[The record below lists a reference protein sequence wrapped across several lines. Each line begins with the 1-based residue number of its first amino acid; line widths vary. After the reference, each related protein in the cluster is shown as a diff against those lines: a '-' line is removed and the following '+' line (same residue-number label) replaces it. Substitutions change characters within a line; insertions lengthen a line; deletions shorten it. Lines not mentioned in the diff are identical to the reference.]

1 MIFFFFQI
9 SRKNEMFRL
18 LKRSAFIA
26 LWEKLTNMDE
36 KGQQLYYEVLFLETL
51 MAKVAKDYVDLSRM
65 GSLIDIASF
74 DG

>member
-9 SRKNEMFRL
+9 SRKNAMFRL

-36 KGQQLYYEVLFLETL
+36 RGQQLYYEVLFLETL

>member
-1 MIFFFFQI
+1 
-9 SRKNEMFRL
+9 MFRL

-36 KGQQLYYEVLFLETL
+36 RGQQLYYEVLFLETL

>member
-1 MIFFFFQI
+1 
-9 SRKNEMFRL
+9 MFRL

>member
-36 KGQQLYYEVLFLETL
+36 RGQQLYYEVLFLETL